1 MNAALR
7 FPSGRH
13 LVPGFQERLDFLE
26 NGFTAFVPLLRA
38 AENEDAFAHAGE
50 TDFLGA
56 MATEFF
62 ELGAEFLE
70 ECEFVAAAGF
80 HRGMYQGNRK
90 WRRDRLEM
98 LGDVFA
104 ADFHE
109 HLPDFLEQ
117 LVKVEQAE
125 FAGLFEIL
133 DDAAADLTDEREVIQ
148 IRRLRRA
155 EEGVIQ
161 PRGIVVEHLMASD
174 LDGGAIADE

>member
-50 TDFLGA
+50 TDFLGTVA
-56 MATEFF
+56 AEFLQ
-62 ELGAEFLE
+62 LGAEFFE
-70 ECEFVAAAGF
+70 EREFVTAARF
-80 HRGMYQGNRK
+80 HRGMYEGYRK
-90 WRRDRLEM
+90 WRRDGLEM
-98 LGDVFA
+98 LGDVLA

-109 HLPDFLEQ
+109 HLADLFEK
-117 LVKVEQAE
+117 LVEMQQAE
-125 FAGLFEIL
+125 FAGLLEVL
-133 DDAAADLTDEREVIQ
+133 DDAAADFGDEREIILV
-148 IRRLRRA
+148 RGPGCP
-155 EEGVIQ
+155 EERVIQ
-161 PRGIVVEHLMASD
+161 PRGIVVEHLVASD